1 MPCWGACSGV
11 GNTLYVRD
19 AGRLAERVRSVPRW
33 TVRDAWWVG
42 LQSDRGGSPSLGVF
56 VGLKPD
62 PHCTEGLVGLKPDPH
77 CTEGLVGLKPDP
89 HCTEGLVGL
98 KTDKDISVH
107 GAIKMLGLAKRVM
120 ARICQA
126 STSIASG

>member
-1 MPCWGACSGV
+1 MDSPRRVV
-11 GNTLYVRD
+11 GRTSVR
-19 AGRLAERVRSVPRW
+19 P
-33 TVRDAWWVG
+33 
-42 LQSDRGGSPSLGVF
+42 GGSPSLGVF

>member
-1 MPCWGACSGV
+1 MSI
-11 GNTLYVRD
+11 
-19 AGRLAERVRSVPRW
+19 
-33 TVRDAWWVG
+33 
-42 LQSDRGGSPSLGVF
+42 QLGVF
-56 VGLKPD
+56 
-62 PHCTEGLVGLKPDPH
+62 
-77 CTEGLVGLKPDP
+77 VGLKPDP

-126 STSIASG
+126 STRIASG

>member
-1 MPCWGACSGV
+1 
-11 GNTLYVRD
+11 VRD

-77 CTEGLVGLKPDP
+77 CTEGLVGLK
-89 HCTEGLVGL
+89 
-98 KTDKDISVH
+98 TDKDISVH

>member
-1 MPCWGACSGV
+1 
-11 GNTLYVRD
+11 LYVRD

-62 PHCTEGLVGLKPDPH
+62 PHCTEGLVGLK
-77 CTEGLVGLKPDP
+77 
-89 HCTEGLVGL
+89 
-98 KTDKDISVH
+98 TDKDISVH

-126 STSIASG
+126 STRIASG